1 MSEEINFCTRCG
13 RSLSPNDIFCPEC
26 GFRVAKPDPEEQK
39 AAETA
44 MFDAM
49 SSRLK
54 IGVAMMLIYAIPMLI
69 LGLYILVDAATIT
82 DVLYGAYQEYA
93 GVTEEE
99 IDQLVK
105 WAGYAYLI
113 SGVTGCAA
121 SALCLKTKAYW
132 VAVTLCIMS
141 MFTGVMGLFALFMG
155 MISFWIVLTSKPLF
169 DRAACGAAVEE
180 NE

>member
-13 RSLSPNDIFCPEC
+13 RKLSENDRFCPEC
-26 GFRVAKPDPEEQK
+26 GFRVAEPDPEEQK
-39 AAETA
+39 AAEA
-44 MFDAM
+44 AVFDAM
-49 SSRLK
+49 ASRLR
-54 IGVAMMLIYAIPMLI
+54 ISVVLMLIYAIPMLI
-69 LGLYILVDAATIT
+69 LGLYILVDASTIT

-93 GVTEEE
+93 GVTEAE

-105 WAGYAYLI
+105 WAGYAYLV

-132 VAVTLCIMS
+132 VAVTLCMMS
-141 MFTGVMGLFALFMG
+141 MFTGVMGFFALFMG
-155 MISFWIVLTSKPLF
+155 MIAFWLVLTSKPLF
-169 DRAACGAAVEE
+169 DRAACGETVEE